1 MALRNIKSALAT
13 AMKAEGAAATMSDE
27 QAQTILR
34 KLQKQRQESITM
46 FKQGGRD
53 DMVAAE
59 EAELVI
65 VESYLPKLADEA
77 QTRQWVEE
85 AIKASGAASPKDMGK
100 VMGAMNAKHKG
111 GVDNKLVSQITSELL
126 KAMAG

>member
-1 MALRNIKSALAT
+1 
-13 AMKAEGAAATMSDE
+13 MSDE

-34 KLQKQRQESITM
+34 KLQKQRQESIEM
-46 FKQGGRD
+46 FTQGGRD

-59 EAELVI
+59 QAELVI
-65 VESYLPKLADEA
+65 IESYLPQLADEA
-77 QTRQWVEE
+77 QTRAWVEE

-100 VMGAMNAKHKG
+100 VMGQMNAKHKG

-126 KAMAG
+126 KKLAG